1 MFNNTVNNTNYEAT
15 MNVHIIFLTF
25 ILLSSSIVL
34 NILEFCY
41 VIKNNM
47 YNKMYNDS
55 IYDDKDIDEDSQ
67 FIVDTNDKPCCD
79 DCDDCDNC
87 DNCDNCDSDD
97 NISDD
102 KED

>member
-1 MFNNTVNNTNYEAT
+1 MFNTTVNNTNYGAT

-55 IYDDKDIDEDSQ
+55 IYNDKDIDDDSQ
-67 FIVDTNDKPCCD
+67 FIVDTNDNDKVCCD
-79 DCDDCDNC
+79 ECDCCDCCN
-87 DNCDNCDSDD
+87 DSDD
-97 NISDD
+97 SISDN